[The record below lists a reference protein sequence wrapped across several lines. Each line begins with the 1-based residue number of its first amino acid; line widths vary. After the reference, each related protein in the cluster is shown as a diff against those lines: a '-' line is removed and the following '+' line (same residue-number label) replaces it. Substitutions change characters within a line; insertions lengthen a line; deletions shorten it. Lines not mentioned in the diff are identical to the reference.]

1 MIRAAIFDLDGLL
14 IDSEPLWRRGEAQVY
29 RSLGMPVTEEE
40 IRETTGLR
48 MDEMLA
54 YWYRKYPLPGLPPI
68 AQAIGMVEQTM
79 VRLTGEQ
86 GEPMPGA
93 QQAVALAESLARAG
107 GALGRRRATGQ
118 APPGGLF
125 VHRRRIGCCTGGVH
139 GV

>member
-54 YWYRKYPLPGLPPI
+54 YWYHKYPLPGLPPHPPPPRPVPNLHSL
-68 AQAIGMVEQTM
+68 M
-79 VRLTGEQ
+79 TGF
-86 GEPMPGA
+86 
-93 QQAVALAESLARAG
+93 ARAEIRTPS
-107 GALGRRRATGQ
+107 LSRRPRRREPRWRTRPSKPFFQ
-118 APPGGLF
+118 
-125 VHRRRIGCCTGGVH
+125 
-139 GV
+139 